1 MHFSL
6 FFFVIIPFAEI
17 MLLLEVSER
26 IGGWNTVL
34 VVLGTAV
41 LGISLLRRQG
51 FSTMTR
57 FQQRLRSGEL
67 PAQEIVEGM
76 IIAFCGALLLAPGF
90 ITDSVGI
97 LGLLPPV
104 RKAIARRILRS
115 GGAFMSGGPF
125 TMGSQFQYRET
136 RFDQGDIIEGDVVD
150 EEPRS
155 RHGLGQDGE

>member
-67 PAQEIVEGM
+67 PAQEIV
-76 IIAFCGALLLAPGF
+76 AVAAH
-90 ITDSVGI
+90 DS
-97 LGLLPPV
+97 
-104 RKAIARRILRS
+104 ASAASAR
-115 GGAFMSGGPF
+115 
-125 TMGSQFQYRET
+125 
-136 RFDQGDIIEGDVVD
+136 
-150 EEPRS
+150 
-155 RHGLGQDGE
+155 

>member
-1 MHFSL
+1 M
-6 FFFVIIPFAEI
+6 
-17 MLLLEVSER
+17 
-26 IGGWNTVL
+26 L

-136 RFDQGDIIEGDVVD
+136 RFDDGDIIEGDVVD

-155 RHGLGQDGE
+155 KHGLGKDGE

>member
-1 MHFSL
+1 MRFSL
-6 FFFVIIPFAEI
+6 FFFVIIPFVEI
-17 MLLLEVSER
+17 MILLEVSDR

-51 FSTMTR
+51 FSTMMR
-57 FQQRLRSGEL
+57 FQQRLRGGEL

-90 ITDSVGI
+90 ITDTIGI

-115 GGAFMSGGPF
+115 GGGFVNGGPF
-125 TMGSQFQYRET
+125 AGGSHFQYRDS
-136 RFDQGDIIEGDVVD
+136 RFDEGEIIEGDVV
-150 EEPRS
+150 EEETRPKPRLEKD
-155 RHGLGQDGE
+155 RE